1 MKRYARSFEGDP
13 VSLGYD
19 MSRTQ
24 LADSSKAW
32 INFEF
37 NKPRAFNCFVISF
50 MKH

>member
-32 INFEF
+32 INLTSLELLI
-37 NKPRAFNCFVISF
+37 VS
-50 MKH
+50 

>member
-13 VSLGYD
+13 VSLGYAYD

-32 INFEF
+32 INLTSLELLI
-37 NKPRAFNCFVISF
+37 VS
-50 MKH
+50 